1 MTPTQPNSTEWLVR
15 LPAEPTP
22 RAVPTAEAV
31 LVGVRDGEWE
41 PTDEVRGP
49 GERMWMPIEEHPAFA
64 DAVAEMGP
72 PPKEPEDETH
82 LDMNP
87 LIDVALVLL
96 IFFILTA
103 TVTSLRRTIEVSP
116 PQDDKAA
123 SQIVSP
129 DKLQERA
136 FTLIV
141 SLDEREEP
149 VVKASTGPGS
159 ERVIA
164 FDELEK
170 GLAEVVK
177 STGRKEMILKMQND
191 VRWKTE
197 VQIRSEATKAG
208 VTMIYMPDKKL
219 PQ

>member
-1 MTPTQPNSTEWLVR
+1 MTPTQPAPTDWHVR
-15 LPAEPTP
+15 QPSEPTP

-31 LVGVRDGEWE
+31 LVGIRDGEWE

-49 GERMWMPIEEHPAFA
+49 GERMWIPIEEHPAFA

-72 PPKEPEDETH
+72 PPPEPVDETH

-116 PQDDKAA
+116 PQPEDGGNPNPTQKD
-123 SQIVSP
+123 
-129 DKLQERA
+129 LENRT

-141 SLDEREEP
+141 SLDERDEP
-149 VVKASTGPGS
+149 IVKLSVGAGS
-159 ERVIA
+159 EQVVA

-170 GLAEVVK
+170 KLTEVVN
-177 STGRKEMILKMQND
+177 STGRKEMILKMHND
-191 VRWKTE
+191 LRWKTE
-197 VQIRSEATKAG
+197 VQIRSDATKAG
-208 VTMIYMPDKKL
+208 VTMIYMPEKKL
-219 PQ
+219 P